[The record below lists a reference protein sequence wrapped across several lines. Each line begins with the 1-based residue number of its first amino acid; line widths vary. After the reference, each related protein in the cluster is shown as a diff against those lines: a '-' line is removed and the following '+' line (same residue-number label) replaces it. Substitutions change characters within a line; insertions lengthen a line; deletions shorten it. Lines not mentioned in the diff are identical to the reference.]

1 MPELPLAALG
11 ATRIEAVIV
20 DATLSAAVSH
30 QGDLERAREASQP
43 WWRRSNSRSDRVST
57 ARFVD
62 LRP

>member
-30 QGDLERAREASQP
+30 QGDLERAREAVPALVAKIQQP
-43 WWRRSNSRSDRVST
+43 
-57 ARFVD
+57 
-62 LRP
+62 L